1 MKSLKNRKAIFI
13 FATFLILLG
22 GTAYFGMRG
31 FRVSI
36 QRTDPIGSVAVA
48 DTGQKSPFSSQ
59 EAEEHFK
66 KGHELLK
73 KKELDNALSE
83 FEKAAKLSP
92 DSPLAQ
98 YWVGMTFFY
107 KKDSERA
114 IAKFKK
120 VLELD
125 PKNFRA
131 MAMIGKILSFDR
143 AKLDEAAKYLNNA
156 LSIDPNYED
165 ARFDLGRIYAMRG
178 DMNRAFAEFA
188 IIFNAEPRF
197 ALYHFEAGRIFESM
211 KAVDRAKQEY
221 SRALQLDPNMTAA
234 KEALAKLK

>member
-1 MKSLKNRKAIFI
+1 MKVLKSRKAIFV
-13 FATFLILLG
+13 FVSVLILLA
-22 GTAYFGMRG
+22 GTAYFSKNR
-31 FRVSI
+31 FRI
-36 QRTDPIGSVAVA
+36 SVESTGQMDSVVVA
-48 DTGQKSPFSSQ
+48 DTGQKSLFSKP
-59 EAEEHFK
+59 EAEVLFK
-66 KGHELLK
+66 NGHDLLK
-73 KKELDNALSE
+73 KKQPDEALKE
-83 FEKAAKLSP
+83 FEQAAKISP
-92 DSPLAQ
+92 DSAVAH

-143 AKLDEAAKYLNNA
+143 AKLDEAAKSLNNA
-156 LSIDPNYED
+156 LSINPDYED
-165 ARFDLGRIYAMRG
+165 ARFDLGRIYAIKG

-188 IIFNAEPRF
+188 LIFNAEPRF
-197 ALYHFEAGRIFESM
+197 ALYHFEAGRILESM

-221 SRALQLDPNMTAA
+221 SRALQLDPNMSSA
-234 KEALAKLK
+234 KQALERLK

>member
-1 MKSLKNRKAIFI
+1 MKVLKTRKAIFV
-13 FATFLILLG
+13 FVSVLILLA
-22 GTAYFGMRG
+22 GTAYFSLSR
-31 FRVSI
+31 FRISI
-36 QRTDPIGSVAVA
+36 ESTGQTGSVAVA
-48 DTGQKSPFSSQ
+48 DTGQKSLFSKP
-59 EAEEHFK
+59 EAEAHFK
-66 KGHELLK
+66 SGHDLLK
-73 KKELDNALSE
+73 KKQLDEALKE
-83 FEKAAKLSP
+83 FEKAAKISP
-92 DSPLAQ
+92 DSAMAH

-143 AKLDEAAKYLNNA
+143 AKLDEAAKSLNNA
-156 LSIDPNYED
+156 LSINPDYED
-165 ARFDLGRIYAMRG
+165 ARFDLARIYAMKG

-211 KAVDRAKQEY
+211 KNVDKAKQEY
-221 SRALQLDPNMTAA
+221 ARALQLDPNMSAA
-234 KEALAKLK
+234 KEALERLK